1 MNRKIVSIPLTCLI
15 LAGVTAC
22 TTNPNGGE
30 TAQNDPFQRVG
41 FYSNQDGGFMNNHR
55 GPAQGLYNDP
65 TLNRGQNKIEDY
77 TYSDTDYNYHNH
89 INNPEWMT
97 QRPYFER
104 YNGELANE
112 ISNRVGEVQH
122 VRHVR
127 TIVYNDTIFLGV
139 QIDDPVHKDQVV
151 HTVREAVIP
160 YQDGRKIV
168 VITDPKEFFRM
179 REVDN
184 KMRDGKNVDEINREL
199 EELFST
205 YLPNEQET
213 AE

>member
-1 MNRKIVSIPLTCLI
+1 MLT
-15 LAGVTAC
+15 GVTAC
-22 TTNPNGGE
+22 NTNPNAGE
-30 TAQNDPFQRVG
+30 NAQNDPFDRVG
-41 FYSNQDGGFMNNHR
+41 YFTNDERGFMNNNR
-55 GPAQGLYNDP
+55 MPAQGYNDP
-65 TLNRGQNKIEDY
+65 TLNRGQDKIEDY
-77 TYSDTDYNYHNH
+77 TYSDADYNYHHH

-97 QRPYFER
+97 QRPYFEK

-139 QIDDPVHKDQVV
+139 EIDDPFHKEQVV
-151 HTVREAVIP
+151 HTVKEAVVP
-160 YQDGRKIV
+160 YRDGRELV
-168 VITDPKEFFRM
+168 VITDPKEFVKM

-184 KMRDGKNVDEINREL
+184 KMRDGKNVEQINREL

-205 YLPNEQET
+205 YLPNEREI